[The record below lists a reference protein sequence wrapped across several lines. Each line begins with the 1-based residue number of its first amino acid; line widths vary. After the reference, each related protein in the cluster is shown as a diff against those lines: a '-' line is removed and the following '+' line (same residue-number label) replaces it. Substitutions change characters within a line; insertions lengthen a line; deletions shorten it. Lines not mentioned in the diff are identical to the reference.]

1 MKEHQKEY
9 VREAVEKVV
18 PKEEVEEVVYELLL
32 QKRIITCPY
41 RDDIS
46 KTKSEVKRMSRD
58 EIPTIKRMLWGVMI
72 MLFTVLITALL
83 TLTLTAN
90 NDTAISKFIVAM
102 LNGGG

>member
-18 PKEEVEEVVYELLL
+18 PKEEVEEVVYELM
-32 QKRIITCPY
+32 QKRTMTCPY
-41 RDDIS
+41 RDDIL
-46 KTKSEVKRMSRD
+46 KTKSEVKRMGRD